1 MQLKQYVRN
10 WVCQAPNV
18 GMFFFWWDKSLLN
31 CQFVWIS
38 FNKKLR
44 GTSQMHF
51 ISMNSSMR
59 LSCPDTFTGTSWCIQ
74 VQALNSECYSALNIK
89 GALIGTSWCT
99 SLTQKLIIKWQQRS
113 ERRWETDQET
123 EVKFYLLHAHAAS
136 LRGVSD
142 KRRLLGEGGAV
153 AVTAVYLK
161 DQKNSRESNIS
172 SQTSLNIYQIFNCL
186 MFHSTECLL
195 PCRCTGSEVQG
206 RTSWSGW
213 WCSLSWRGSAGG
225 RPGGAPWVEPPSR
238 GGTATGCP
246 CSSPCWPA
254 QRERGGVKLF
264 KDLI

>member
-59 LSCPDTFTGTSWCIQ
+59 LSCPDTLTGTSWCIQ

-99 SLTQKLIIKWQQRS
+99 SLTQKSIIKWQQRS

-186 MFHSTECLL
+186 MFHST
-195 PCRCTGSEVQG
+195 V
-206 RTSWSGW
+206 
-213 WCSLSWRGSAGG
+213 SACYPADVLAL
-225 RPGGAPWVEPPSR
+225 RSR
-238 GGTATGCP
+238 G
-246 CSSPCWPA
+246 
-254 QRERGGVKLF
+254 ERLGADDGVPSHEG
-264 KDLI
+264 DLLVDVRAALLGSNHRAVVGRQQAVHARLLVDLHKENEAV